1 MARKAILRSFV
12 LAAVL
17 LACFVPSMS
26 AYAGG
31 VCGGLYT
38 VQWGDTLWGIANT
51 CGTTVDAIYAVNPGL
66 GWWLYAGQ
74 VINLPSAPVDY
85 PPPPPPPPPVYYN
98 PPVAGANYVVQPGD
112 TLGNIAVRIGSSVQ
126 AILAVNPQI
135 WNPSLIYV
143 GQVIYLPATPVY
155 YTVWYGDTLYS
166 IAVRYGT
173 TVANLQALNGLWN
186 PNWIYAGQVLRV
198 R

>member
-1 MARKAILRSFV
+1 MARKTILRSFV
-12 LAAVL
+12 LTAVL
-17 LACFVPSMS
+17 LACFVPTMS
-26 AYAGG
+26 ASAGG

-38 VQWGDTLWGIANT
+38 VQWGDTLWGIANM

-74 VINLPSAPVDY
+74 VINLPASEPVY
-85 PPPPPPPPPVYYN
+85 YPPPPPPVYYN
-98 PPVAGANYVVQPGD
+98 PPVAGTSYMVQPGD
-112 TLGNIAVRIGSSVQ
+112 TLGNIAVCIGSSVQ

-143 GQVIYLPATPVY
+143 GQVIYLPAAPVY
-155 YTVWYGDTLYS
+155 YTVCYGDTLYS
-166 IAVRYGT
+166 IAVRYST

-186 PNWIYAGQVLRV
+186 PNWIYAGQVLQIR
-198 R
+198 